1 MMGILGSS
9 LDKIGDFYAI
19 PMPKGA
25 MLSWSEAK
33 TYYYQIAGTIL
44 LVCVFSYSAVLERQQ
59 QDSSS
64 FLAFASWPIVACSVS
79 ATIIFAAIVYGYHH
93 RHDIA
98 PSDESRIDLSKAYLG
113 SALAAIL
120 APIVHLMIDYFIA

>member
-1 MMGILGSS
+1 MGILGSS
-9 LDKIGDFYAI
+9 LEKIGGFYAI
-19 PMPKGA
+19 PMRKGA
-25 MLSWSEAK
+25 MLSWSDAK

-44 LVCVFSYSAVLERQQ
+44 LVCVFSFSAVLERQE

-64 FLAFASWPIVACSVS
+64 FLAFASWSTVACSVF
-79 ATIIFAAIVYGYHH
+79 ATTIFAVIIYGYHH

-98 PSDESRIDLSKAYLG
+98 PGGESRIDMSKAYLG